1 MKNRPMRFKEV
12 ALTLAAIELSPG
24 ASAGMTVGPEVAQAE
39 PAAIATVGSWTEL
52 LGGVD
57 LTLASSRRDQQRWR
71 GAGRLTVQGDVL
83 RAGITVG
90 FTGEPGERLG
100 DLRAFSG

>member
-1 MKNRPMRFKEV
+1 MVR
-12 ALTLAAIELSPG
+12 
-24 ASAGMTVGPEVAQAE
+24 
-39 PAAIATVGSWTEL
+39 
-52 LGGVD
+52 GVD
-57 LTLASSRRDQQRWR
+57 LTAAPSGGDEPWWR

-100 DLRAFSG
+100 DLRAFSGWQDRWRCWQALCSGLRWP